1 MEAIDERV
9 RAVLTR
15 LSPLLRVDGGGVE
28 FDRIEGDTLYIRLTG
43 ACIGCPGADITLKYG
58 IESTLTEEISEISRM
73 LTCSASRRA
82 RQRSAAR
89 RIRST
94 AGFSC

>member
-1 MEAIDERV
+1 MESIEERV
-9 RAVLTR
+9 LAVLTD

-58 IESTLTEEISEISRM
+58 LESAVRGAIPEIRRVVAVEPEEGS
-73 LTCSASRRA
+73 
-82 RQRSAAR
+82 
-89 RIRST
+89 
-94 AGFSC
+94 